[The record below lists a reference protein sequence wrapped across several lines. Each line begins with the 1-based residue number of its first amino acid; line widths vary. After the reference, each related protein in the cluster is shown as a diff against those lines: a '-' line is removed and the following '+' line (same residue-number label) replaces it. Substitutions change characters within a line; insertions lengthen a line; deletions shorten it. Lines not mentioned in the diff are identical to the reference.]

1 MDRGRAVHDVHAC
14 MQMAD
19 LESAEKLLEELRTAS
34 YDRGV
39 QELQV
44 PPPPLTFCRN
54 IARLS

>member
-1 MDRGRAVHDVHAC
+1 